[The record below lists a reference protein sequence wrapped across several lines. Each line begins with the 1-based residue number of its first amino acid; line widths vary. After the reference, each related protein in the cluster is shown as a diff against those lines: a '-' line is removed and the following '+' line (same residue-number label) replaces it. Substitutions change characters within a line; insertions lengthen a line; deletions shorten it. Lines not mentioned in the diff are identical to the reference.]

1 MANIE
6 DFDNM
11 NEQQTVEPEVV
22 TVKLAT
28 LGNVDTLEVEAGTT
42 VEEFKED
49 NDLEGRKLVS
59 RTRGVLS
66 DTDVIME
73 DEVIFVSTSKENG

>member
-11 NEQQTVEPEVV
+11 QESTVEPEMV

-28 LGNVDTLEVEAGTT
+28 LGNVDTLEVEAGIT
-42 VEEFKED
+42 VAEFKEN
-49 NDLEGRKLVS
+49 NDLDGRKLVS
-59 RTRGVLS
+59 RTRGVLA
-66 DTDVIME
+66 DTDVIQE
-73 DEVIFVSTSKENG
+73 DEVIFVSTAKENG

>member
-11 NEQQTVEPEVV
+11 QETTVVEPEMV

-28 LGNVDTLEVEAGTT
+28 LGNVDTLEVEAGIT
-42 VEEFKED
+42 VAEFKEN
-49 NDLEGRKLVS
+49 NDLDGRKLVS
-59 RTRGVLS
+59 RTRGVLA
-66 DTDVIME
+66 DTDVIQE
-73 DEVIFVSTSKENG
+73 DEVIFVSTAKENG

>member
-11 NEQQTVEPEVV
+11 NEQQTVESEVV

-49 NDLEGRKLVS
+49 YDLEGRKLVS

-73 DEVIFVSTSKENG
+73 DEVIFVSASKENG